1 MNAEQARIVCR
12 ALLAGSDAL
21 TARQA
26 AIEVVLDLV
35 TAPVE
40 PKVTIWGMDPETLG
54 REYTVADQHRAELLA
69 AARGLLSSL
78 TGEPS
83 GAAALR
89 AVCDRVERESD
100 AGTQRLPSGPREV

>member
-78 TGEPS
+78 PVDEAS

-89 AVCDRVERESD
+89 KVCDRVERESD
-100 AGTQRLPSGPREV
+100 AGTQRLIGPRES